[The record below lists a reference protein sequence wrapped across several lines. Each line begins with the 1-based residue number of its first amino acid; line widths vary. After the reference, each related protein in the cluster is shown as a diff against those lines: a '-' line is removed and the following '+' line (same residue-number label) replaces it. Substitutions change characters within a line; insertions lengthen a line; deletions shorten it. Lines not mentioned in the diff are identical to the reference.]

1 MKKRV
6 VMFGVMA
13 AGALAVAGKRTY
25 DLVKLRKAA
34 KDEQEVIDIPVDVVE
49 EDSHFYRGL

>member
-13 AGALAVAGKRTY
+13 AGAVAVVGKQVY
-25 DLVKLRKAA
+25 DIVKLRKDA
-34 KDEQEVIDIPVDVVE
+34 KQEEVIEIEAKTATDEQ
-49 EDSHFYRGL
+49 

>member
-49 EDSHFYRGL
+49 EDSQK

>member
-1 MKKRV
+1 MKKHV

-13 AGALAVAGKRTY
+13 AGALAVVGKRTY

-34 KDEQEVIDIPVDVVE
+34 KEEQDVIDVPFDVVE
-49 EDSHFYRGL
+49 EDSQK